1 MNKQEA
7 ITQKVNELGEAV
19 RASKGSVMVI
29 GIAPTENEN
38 ESVII
43 ASLQGRGRAVAEA
56 VGKVMV
62 SKTGEGLRT
71 VIQEGVMLSCIMTA
85 SGVKADKE
93 EVVEKEFNE

>member
-56 VGKVMV
+56 VGKVRV
-62 SKTGEGLRT
+62 SKTGEVLRT
-71 VIQEGVMLSCIMTA
+71 VIQEGVMLSCIMAA
-85 SGVKADKE
+85 SGVKAGKE

>member
-38 ESVII
+38 ESVI
-43 ASLQGRGRAVAEA
+43 SLRCKGVAA
-56 VGKVMV
+56 QWRK
-62 SKTGEGLRT
+62 L
-71 VIQEGVMLSCIMTA
+71 
-85 SGVKADKE
+85 
-93 EVVEKEFNE
+93 

>member
-29 GIAPTENEN
+29 GIAPENEN

-62 SKTGEGLRT
+62 SKTGEVLRT
-71 VIQEGVMLSCIMTA
+71 VIQEGVMLSCIMAA

-93 EVVEKEFNE
+93 EVVEKEFNK

>member
-1 MNKQEA
+1 MNKQET
-7 ITQKVNELGEAV
+7 ITQKVKELGEAV

-38 ESVII
+38 QSVII
-43 ASLQGRGRAVAEA
+43 ASLQGSDRAVAKA

-62 SKTGEGLRT
+62 SKTGEVLRT
-71 VIQEGVMLSCIMTA
+71 VIQEGVILSCIMAA
-85 SGVKADKE
+85 SSAKADKE

>member
-19 RASKGSVMVI
+19 RASKGSVMV
-29 GIAPTENEN
+29 
-38 ESVII
+38 
-43 ASLQGRGRAVAEA
+43 
-56 VGKVMV
+56 
-62 SKTGEGLRT
+62 SKTGEVLRT
-71 VIQEGVMLSCIMTA
+71 VIQEGVMLSCIMAA